1 MENKITSEQEEQ
13 IKEISSNSEFKK
25 AWSRLH
31 TPWIREPK
39 VGRNEICPFCNSGKK
54 FKKCC
59 IGMNVIHDK
68 LSALN
73 LFENKCKYKL

>member
-1 MENKITSEQEEQ
+1 MENKITPEQEEQ
-13 IKEISSNSEFKK
+13 IKEISNNSEFKK

-54 FKKCC
+54 FKKCAC
-59 IGMNVIHDK
+59 YNNPIHYK
-68 LSALN
+68 FGYN
-73 LFENKCKYKL
+73 LEYVQ

>member
-39 VGRNEICPFCNSGKK
+39 VGRNEICPFCNS
-54 FKKCC
+54 
-59 IGMNVIHDK
+59 
-68 LSALN
+68 
-73 LFENKCKYKL
+73 